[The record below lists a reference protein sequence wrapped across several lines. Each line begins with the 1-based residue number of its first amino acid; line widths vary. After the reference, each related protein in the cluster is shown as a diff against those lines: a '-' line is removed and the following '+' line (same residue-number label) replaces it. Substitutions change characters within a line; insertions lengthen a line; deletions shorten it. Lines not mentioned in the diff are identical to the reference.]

1 MDGRDVPPSSGKDY
15 LLQLE
20 EELRKVGTGKIA
32 TVSGRYYAMDR
43 DKRWD
48 RVEKAYNA
56 IMLGKGNKAA
66 SAEECMDNSY
76 AAGVVDEFV
85 IPTVITDEDGQPVA
99 KAEENDSFIFF
110 NFRPDRAREI
120 TRAIVDPDFDGF
132 EREKVLKSFVYICF
146 TRYDDTLPNVS
157 IAFKPQKL
165 DNTLGEYISSL
176 GLKQLRTAETEKYAH
191 VTFFF
196 NGGVE
201 EPNPGEDR
209 ILIPSPKVATY
220 DLKPEMSAYEVCDVL
235 VENIL
240 SKKYDLIIVDSTDP
254 FGPGEGLFTK
264 EFYGNCSKA
273 LTDQGILINQ
283 HESTY
288 YDSYVDMVKRT
299 HRRIGSAFPVSM
311 VYQTHIPTYPSG
323 HWLFGFA
330 SKNLHPIYDLKA
342 DEWKKF
348 GMKTRY
354 YNTEL
359 HKGCFA
365 LPNYVLDV
373 LEDCD

>member
-1 MDGRDVPPSSGKDY
+1 MEMWFSDEHTDHARLS
-15 LLQLE
+15 L
-20 EELRKVGTGKIA
+20 
-32 TVSGRYYAMDR
+32 
-43 DKRWD
+43 
-48 RVEKAYNA
+48 RVERQ
-56 IMLGKGNKAA
+56 LF
-66 SAEECMDNSY
+66 SAESEYQRIDVLESTEFGKVLVVDGDLMLTEKDEFIY
-76 AAGVVDEFV
+76 HEMITHVPMAVHPDVKRVLVIGGGDGGVVRELIKYETLETIDVVEIDPLLVEVCRKYLPEIACSLTDPRVEIYHEDGLRF
-85 IPTVITDEDGQPVA
+85 IRSKTDE
-99 KAEENDSFIFF
+99 
-110 NFRPDRAREI
+110 
-120 TRAIVDPDFDGF
+120 
-132 EREKVLKSFVYICF
+132 
-146 TRYDDTLPNVS
+146 
-157 IAFKPQKL
+157 
-165 DNTLGEYISSL
+165 
-176 GLKQLRTAETEKYAH
+176 
-191 VTFFF
+191 
-196 NGGVE
+196 
-201 EPNPGEDR
+201 
-209 ILIPSPKVATY
+209 
-220 DLKPEMSAYEVCDVL
+220 
-235 VENIL
+235 
-240 SKKYDLIIVDSTDP
+240 YDLIIIDSPNP

-348 GMKTRY
+348 GIKTRY